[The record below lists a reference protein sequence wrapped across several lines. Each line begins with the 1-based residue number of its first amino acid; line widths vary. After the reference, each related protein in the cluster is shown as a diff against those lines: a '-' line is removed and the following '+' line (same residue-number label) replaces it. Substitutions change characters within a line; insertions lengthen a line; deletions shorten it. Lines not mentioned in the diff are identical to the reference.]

1 MRFGMSVPR
10 CSRIWMLPV
19 FLGCIGST
27 LAFAS
32 EPSASAFGVQ
42 VAMTLD
48 AQPPSNVGPLAS
60 SSTAGPTSAT
70 VATATTVPGILTA
83 STLVTVADLNAGSDT
98 ASASSTNVTLPVLSM
113 LGPVNAL
120 NMQASCSAATGAITG
135 SATFTN
141 FTLGSLGVIGEH
153 QPIDTIAPISI
164 PAVGQI
170 GTLTL
175 NEQVSNPDGSLTVNA
190 LHVHLT
196 GPYTGEGDV
205 VVSSVTCGAGAI
217 FLDGFDGPTPATAA
231 CEARA
236 NDSPDKLV
244 ECMRNYDLWQHL
256 VAFQQIADANPGPD
270 GHPSR
275 TLGEPGYLASVN
287 YVAGLMQAAGYNVTI
302 QQYTFPYA
310 NFTATPSFDE
320 VSPTANSYVLKTDW
334 NPATYSGSGDVT
346 ATVQPVGGIVI
357 PASPDPSSASGCSS
371 SDFAG
376 FTPGNI
382 ALIQRG
388 TCTAADK
395 VANAQAA
402 GAVGVII
409 FNEGNPGRTATQEWV
424 YLDGYNPPSIPVA
437 LSSYAVGADL
447 YSQAQSGNPVAHLDI
462 STVLDPARTDYNL
475 IADSPY
481 GDPNHVVVLD
491 AHLDAIYGAGIL
503 DNASGSSTIL
513 EVALK
518 MAHTPTTNQLRYIWF
533 GGEELG
539 IYGSQYYT
547 QALATADAQKIVFD
561 LDADVTATPNFV
573 TLIADPTN
581 SRDAANFPP
590 NVVPASQVGNNY
602 FEAYFLG
609 NALPYAWSS
618 NDGTDSWSFSWI
630 GVPNSGILTGQD
642 CCKAQWE
649 ADYFGGYTGN
659 FEGHIPSFDG
669 GFVDRAFLWGDN
681 IDNNNVDVLQATSK
695 AYAHVAWKLANDAT
709 LTSSQSAPLGPYR
722 APTARHLP
730 KRGTDR

>member
-1 MRFGMSVPR
+1 
-10 CSRIWMLPV
+10 
-19 FLGCIGST
+19 
-27 LAFAS
+27 
-32 EPSASAFGVQ
+32 
-42 VAMTLD
+42 MTLSG
-48 AQPPSNVGPLAS
+48 QPSSNVGPLAPS
-60 SSTAGPTSAT
+60 NTAGPTSAT
-70 VATATTVPGILTA
+70 VSSITTVPGILA
-83 STLVTVADLNAGSDT
+83 AGTLITVADLNAGSDT

-113 LGPVNAL
+113 LGTVSAL
-120 NMQASCSAATGAITG
+120 NIQASCSAAPGAITG

-141 FTLGSLGVIGEH
+141 FTLGALGVIGEH
-153 QPIDTIAPISI
+153 QPIDTTAPVSI
-164 PAVGQI
+164 PDVGQI

-190 LHVHLT
+190 LHLHLT

-205 VVSSVTCGAGAI
+205 IVSSATCGAGAI
-217 FLDGFDGPTPATAA
+217 FLDGFDGSTPATAA
-231 CEARA
+231 CEARS
-236 NDSPDKLV
+236 NDSPEKLV
-244 ECMRNYDLWQHL
+244 ECIRNYDLWQHM

-287 YVAGLMQAAGYNVTI
+287 YVAGLLTAAGYNVTV
-302 QQYTFPYA
+302 QQYTFPYV
-310 NFTATPSFDE
+310 NFTATPSFGE
-320 VSPTANSYVLKTDW
+320 VSPTAASYALKTDW

-346 ATVQPVGGIVI
+346 ATVQPVGGIII
-357 PASPDPSSASGCSS
+357 PATPDPSSASGCTS

-376 FTPGNI
+376 FTSGNI

-388 TCTAADK
+388 TCTVTTK

-402 GAVGVII
+402 GAVGVIV

-424 YLDGYNPPSIPVA
+424 YLDAYNPPSIPVA
-437 LSSYAVGADL
+437 LSSYPVGADL
-447 YSQAQSGNPVAHLDI
+447 YSQAQSGNPVVHLAI
-462 STVLDPARTDYNL
+462 STVYDAARTDYNL
-475 IADSPY
+475 IADSPF

-518 MAHTPTTNQLRYIWF
+518 MAHTPTHNQLRYAWF

-539 IYGSQYYT
+539 LYGSQYYT
-547 QALATADAQKIVFD
+547 QALTTPEAQKIVFD
-561 LDADVTATPNFV
+561 LDADVTATPNFDTV
-573 TLIADPTN
+573 IADPGN
-581 SRDAANFPP
+581 SVDAANFPA

-602 FEAYFLG
+602 FVGYFEG
-609 NALPYAWSS
+609 NALPYAWNS

-642 CCKAQWE
+642 CCRAQWE

-659 FEGHIPSFDG
+659 YEGHIPSFDG

-681 IDNNNVDVLQATSK
+681 IDNNNVDVLEATSK
-695 AYAHVAWKLANDAT
+695 AYAYVAWTLANDST
-709 LTSSQSAPLGPYR
+709 LTSSHSAPLGPYR
-722 APTARHLP
+722 ALKAQHLP
-730 KRGTDR
+730 RRATDR

>member
-1 MRFGMSVPR
+1 
-10 CSRIWMLPV
+10 
-19 FLGCIGST
+19 
-27 LAFAS
+27 
-32 EPSASAFGVQ
+32 
-42 VAMTLD
+42 MTLVG
-48 AQPPSNVGPLAS
+48 QPPSNVGPLAS
-60 SSTAGPTSAT
+60 SNTAGPNSAT
-70 VATATTVPGILTA
+70 VPSATTVPGILTA
-83 STLVTVADLNAGSDT
+83 STLITIADLNAGSNT

-113 LGPVNAL
+113 LGPVTAL
-120 NMQASCSAATGAITG
+120 NIQASCSATAGAITG

-141 FTLGSLGVIGEH
+141 FTLGPLGVIGEH
-153 QPIDTIAPISI
+153 QPINTTAPISI
-164 PAVGQI
+164 PVVGQI

-175 NEQVSNPDGSLTVNA
+175 NEQISNPDGSLTVNA
-190 LHVHLT
+190 LHLHLP
-196 GPYTGEGDV
+196 GPYTGQGDV

-217 FLDGFDGPTPATAA
+217 FLDSFEKTTPANSV

-236 NDSPDKLV
+236 NTSAGKLV
-244 ECMRNYDLWQHL
+244 ECMRNYPLWQHL

-287 YVAGLMQAAGYNVTI
+287 YVAALMTAAGYNVTV

-310 NFTATPSFDE
+310 NFTATPSFGE
-320 VSPTANSYVLKTDW
+320 VSPTASSYALKTDW

-357 PASPDPSSASGCSS
+357 PASPDPSSSSGCSPG
-371 SDFAG
+371 DFAG

-388 TCTAADK
+388 TCTATAK

-402 GAVGVII
+402 GAAGVIM

-437 LSSYAVGADL
+437 LSSYAVGANL
-447 YSQAQSGNPVAHLDI
+447 YSQAQSGNPVVHLAI
-462 STVLDPARTDYNL
+462 STVLDPARTDYNV
-475 IADSPY
+475 IADSPF
-481 GDPNHVVVLD
+481 GDPNRIVVLD

-503 DNASGSSTIL
+503 DNASGSATIL
-513 EVALK
+513 EVGLK
-518 MAHTPTTNQLRYIWF
+518 MAHTPTTNRLRYVWF

-539 IYGSQYYT
+539 IYGSAYYT
-547 QALATADAQKIVFD
+547 QALSAADAQKIVFD
-561 LDADVTATPNFV
+561 LDSDVTATPNFD
-573 TLIADPTN
+573 TLIADPAN
-581 SRDAANFPP
+581 SPYAPDFPP
-590 NVVPASQVGNNY
+590 NVVPGSQVGNNY
-602 FEAYFLG
+602 FEEYFLA

-659 FEGHIPSFDG
+659 YEGHIPSFDG

-681 IDNNNVDVLQATSK
+681 IDNNNVDVLESTSK
-695 AYAHVAWKLANDAT
+695 AYAYVAWKLANDAT
-709 LTSSQSAPLGPYR
+709 LTSTVSAPLGPYR
-722 APTARHLP
+722 APNAPRLP
-730 KRGTDR
+730 RQATDR